1 MSNYSIKGHVDELE
15 KERGKLQEA
24 VRLNLETIEILNEEL
39 KGTCSIKVYDM
50 LKEDNKELRE
60 ANEEHINLLHAAEI
74 QLKDSKSM
82 YEDYRAR
89 TRELS
94 KIDQSTGNTLWP
106 LHGADLNALSW
117 CLFFSVVI
125 ICGTVY
131 QIVLLVI

>member
-1 MSNYSIKGHVDELE
+1 MAISKQDYIIELE
-15 KERGKLQEA
+15 QGKFKVE
-24 VRLNLETIEILNEEL
+24 NELE
-39 KGTCSIKVYDM
+39 
-50 LKEDNKELRE
+50 ELRE

-106 LHGADLNALSW
+106 FHGADLNALSW
-117 CLFFSVVI
+117 CLFFSVVA
-125 ICGTVY
+125 ICITAY
-131 QIVLLVI
+131 SIVKMVI